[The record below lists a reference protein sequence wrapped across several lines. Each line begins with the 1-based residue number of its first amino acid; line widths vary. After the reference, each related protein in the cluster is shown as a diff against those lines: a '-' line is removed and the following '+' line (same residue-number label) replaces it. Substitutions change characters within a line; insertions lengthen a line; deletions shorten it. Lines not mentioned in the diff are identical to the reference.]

1 MIALLDSLSIHSALS
16 VKHTH
21 IKEWMALLK
30 LQLTIKHK
38 LINFIILTLNKLVPL
53 ILWEI
58 VCVHDTVL
66 CGLCRDCDD
75 INTLIYMQLS
85 RLAVC
90 ESVIIVYT
98 VCDVTVLLGFKDHAA
113 TCDSVHRT
121 RVDLDEIALFD
132 RDIADELTPP
142 ALMNHIRKLLM
153 GLCVMPHHKL
163 CVIRTIYDVPA
174 LGLAKRAILI
184 LCSILI
190 IWMHLY
196 AQIVLSINYLDE
208 QRESVTLNIAEQLR
222 MLIPKL

>member
-1 MIALLDSLSIHSALS
+1 M
-16 VKHTH
+16 T
-21 IKEWMALLK
+21 LLK
-30 LQLTIKHK
+30 LHLPIKHE

-66 CGLCRDCDD
+66 CELCRNSDD
-75 INTLIYMQLS
+75 INALIHMKLS

-98 VCDVTVLLGFKDHAA
+98 LCNVTTLLCFKNHAA
-113 TCDSVHRT
+113 TCDGMHCA
-121 RVDLDEIALFD
+121 RVNLDEIALFD
-132 RDIADELTPP
+132 RYIADELVPS

-153 GLCVMPHHKL
+153 CLCVMSHHKI

-174 LGLAKRAILI
+174 LSLAKRTILI

-208 QRESVTLNIAEQLR
+208 QRKSVAFNITEQLR
-222 MLIPKL
+222 IKLRISSICLSDII